1 MQSEKNSVNIKKSL
15 FIFNIAIPFGGN
27 YLKKIIRKNLWRYR
41 CEDVYDSIVY
51 NSKMMAI

>member
-1 MQSEKNSVNIKKSL
+1 MQSEKNSVNVKKSL

-41 CEDVYDSIVY
+41 CEDVYDSTVY